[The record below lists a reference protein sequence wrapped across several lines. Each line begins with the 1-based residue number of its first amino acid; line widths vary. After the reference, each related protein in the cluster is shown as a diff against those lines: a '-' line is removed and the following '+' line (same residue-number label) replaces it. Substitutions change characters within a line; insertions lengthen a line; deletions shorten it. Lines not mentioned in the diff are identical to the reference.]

1 MVCSGAADRPVGLAG
16 IQTERWEWVLLL
28 LGVEELVWVKRK
40 WWAEGRMQPVVAVEQ
55 KQAVVGRQ
63 QVGRGRLGAEQMP
76 EEQQLVQVLV
86 MFQG

>member
-1 MVCSGAADRPVGLAG
+1 
-16 IQTERWEWVLLL
+16 
-28 LGVEELVWVKRK
+28 
-40 WWAEGRMQPVVAVEQ
+40 MQPVVAVEQ
-55 KQAVVGRQ
+55 KQAVVAVVGRQ